1 MASKPIENKPRL
13 KVNFKSYT
21 PANIFILDNN
31 YGQSIEL
38 AVRRS
43 NGETVDR

>member
-1 MASKPIENKPRL
+1 MESKPIEYISSL

-21 PANIFILDNN
+21 PAIIFILDNCH
-31 YGQSIEL
+31 GQGIEI

-43 NGETVDR
+43 NGKSADR